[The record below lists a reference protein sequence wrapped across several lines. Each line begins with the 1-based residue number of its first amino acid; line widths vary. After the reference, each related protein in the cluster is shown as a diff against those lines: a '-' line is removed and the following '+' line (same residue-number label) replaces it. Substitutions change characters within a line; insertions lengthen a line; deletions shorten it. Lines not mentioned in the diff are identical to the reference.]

1 MILTL
6 VDIGAIAIIVGLIVS
21 PLYMLYISLN
31 RSYSQMN
38 RELGELKRTL
48 EGKRGH

>member
-1 MILTL
+1 MVLTL

-21 PLYMLYISLN
+21 PLYMLYISLS

-38 RELGELKRTL
+38 RELGELKKTL
-48 EGKRGH
+48 EGKRG